1 MDLSLQTVDD
11 FLTKREYA
19 DITKKNYKYW
29 VKKLIQHYGNDDL
42 NDYKELDILNFLNH
56 MKKIKKNG
64 HNSIRIAISAMNF
77 VFNILGKLEYDFSS
91 VQKGKVINKEKKT
104 FSQET
109 IIEILEIC
117 EKTKYKIAFSLLYGT
132 GITTTELLN
141 IKVKDIDL
149 INEIIIINSSKR
161 QAKIPQRLLVSIKNF
176 IQNAKLDDWLFQ
188 GSNNNKN
195 DISSFRKKL
204 KELSR
209 QLNHRPEIQ
218 LKDLRT
224 AYIKHL
230 EDMNVPIHSI
240 LDELGMSKSPFAR
253 TYSINHYARIR
264 NNDKSVDYSPLDKK
278 IINSD
283 SNFQTKSS
291 YIDLNKIDKI
301 KKIKNERYDFS
312 KAIEILNQINL
323 AHEQSMFFTIGMLVR
338 ALIDH
343 IPPLFEC
350 NNFNEVS
357 NNYKGSTSF
366 KKLMKKLQDSLRN
379 ISDSFLHDQIRKRE
393 ELPSFNQVNFI
404 PEVDA
409 LLSELIRINK
419 KTR

>member
-1 MDLSLQTVDD
+1 
-11 FLTKREYA
+11 
-19 DITKKNYKYW
+19 
-29 VKKLIQHYGNDDL
+29 
-42 NDYKELDILNFLNH
+42 
-56 MKKIKKNG
+56 
-64 HNSIRIAISAMNF
+64 
-77 VFNILGKLEYDFSS
+77 
-91 VQKGKVINKEKKT
+91 
-104 FSQET
+104 
-109 IIEILEIC
+109 
-117 EKTKYKIAFSLLYGT
+117 LLYGT

-141 IKVKDIDL
+141 IKVKDINL
-149 INEIIIINSSKR
+149 INETVFISNSNR
-161 QAKIPQRLLVSIKNF
+161 RAKIPESILNDIENFIKNTE
-176 IQNAKLDDWLFQ
+176 KSDWLFQ
-188 GSNNNKN
+188 GKNKNKN
-195 DISSFRKKL
+195 DISSFRKQL
-204 KELSR
+204 KILSG
-209 QLNHRPEIQ
+209 QLNHHPEIQ

-230 EDMNVPIHSI
+230 EDMNIPIHSI

-253 TYSINHYARIR
+253 NYSINHYARIR
-264 NNDKSVDYSPLDKK
+264 NNDISVDYSPLDKK
-278 IINSD
+278 ISKSNS
-283 SNFQTKSS
+283 SFQTKSS

-301 KKIKNERYDFS
+301 KKIESERYDFS

-323 AHEQSMFFTIGMLVR
+323 AHEQNMFFTIGMLVR

-357 NNYKGSTSF
+357 NNYKGSSSF

-419 KTR
+419 KPAR